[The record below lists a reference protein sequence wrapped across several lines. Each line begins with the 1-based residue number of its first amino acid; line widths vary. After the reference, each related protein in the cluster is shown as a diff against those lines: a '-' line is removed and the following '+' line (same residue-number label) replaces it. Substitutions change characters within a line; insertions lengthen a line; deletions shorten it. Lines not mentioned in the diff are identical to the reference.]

1 MVGTHVATRAGSTRS
16 DPIEVLFA
24 AHERRVGQ
32 FLVQMV
38 RDRALAEDLLQ
49 ETFLDAHR
57 ARGRLA
63 EVVSPEAWLLG
74 IARHRA
80 LAALRRHRRAQ
91 RAVERLWQRRSE
103 HLETASQV
111 EVMDA
116 LERALG
122 SDDRAL
128 VLLRYVYDLDA
139 PALAEMT
146 GRTPAAIRKRLQRA
160 CAALEKEIDR

>member
-1 MVGTHVATRAGSTRS
+1 MVGAHVAISGSLERS

-57 ARGRLA
+57 ARDRLA
-63 EVVSPEAWLLG
+63 DVVSAEAWLFG

-80 LAALRRHRRAQ
+80 LAALRRSRRAQ
-91 RAVERLWQRRSE
+91 RAVERLWQRATDREES
-103 HLETASQV
+103 ASQI
-111 EVMDA
+111 ELMDA
-116 LERALG
+116 LGRALG
-122 SDDRAL
+122 PDDRAL
-128 VLLRYVYDLDA
+128 VLLRYVHDIDA
-139 PALAEMT
+139 PALAQMT
-146 GRTPAAIRKRLQRA
+146 GKSPAAIRKRLQRA
-160 CAALEKEIDR
+160 CAALEKEMSP